1 MKKVAFDYVKN
12 KVDYPRPVYDFPDLS
27 SENGNPYHFWPL
39 IYRKL
44 NELGFKKEAQI
55 FSDRMGFRKYSFED
69 NLQLI
74 SYFLDFNPENS
85 FSNSKIIKEDN
96 DYVYLKVK
104 KELIKPESNL
114 KQPYIFKV
122 KDIATFK
129 ELLEDED
136 FSIKN
141 CYGRT
146 FLHYIDEPGLLN
158 YFLKINEDKKLI
170 DLIDLDNFNSTYLH
184 STSNLECFSILFNEM
199 ISIDIEMTDTF
210 LFGNDVFGNCAY
222 NNFISLLT
230 KHLQSES
237 GFINFFENSNNI
249 VCLKNILISL
259 NKVSP
264 SEYNAFKEQLFSND
278 IIVKYLHNNNDIKD
292 ILDKTFLF
300 VEINKNLEPNKI
312 SKKSNKI

>member
-1 MKKVAFDYVKN
+1 MKKIAFDYVTN
-12 KVDYPRPVYDFPDLS
+12 EVNYARPVYDFPDLS

-39 IYRKL
+39 IHNKL
-44 NELGFKKEAQI
+44 SELGFKKESKI
-55 FSDRMGFRKYSFED
+55 FADRMGFMKFSFEESI
-69 NLQLI
+69 QLI

-85 FSNSKIIKEDN
+85 FANSKVIKEDD

-104 KELIKPESNL
+104 KELIKPETNL

-122 KDIATFK
+122 KDIDTLR

-146 FLHYIDEPGLLN
+146 FVHYIDNPALLKF
-158 YFLKINEDKKLI
+158 FLEVNEEKKMI

-184 STSNLECFSILFNEM
+184 TSSNLECFSILFNK
-199 ISIDIEMTDTF
+199 ITDIDIEMTNTF

-230 KHLQSES
+230 KNLQSES
-237 GFINFFENSNNI
+237 GFVNFFGNGDNLI
-249 VCLKNILISL
+249 CLKNILICL

-264 SEYNAFKEQLFSND
+264 TEYTAFKHQLYDNN
-278 IIVKYLHNNNDIKD
+278 VMKKYFNNNPSINENV
-292 ILDKTFLF
+292 DKMFLF
-300 VEINKNLEPNKI
+300 IEIDKNLEVTKTSKKINKI
-312 SKKSNKI
+312 